1 MKWRSEEST
10 NPPRLEKGHPT
21 LWVIA
26 LTANMSVSRT
36 ANFEVRR
43 SFVTGGSL
51 GNTVL
56 DYNPCVTPEGY
67 DGHRWIYPFAQSG
80 SCGRVNADSRP
91 DMDLRRKDC
100 RRPVVDSTSGK
111 EVGP

>member
-1 MKWRSEEST
+1 MKWRSEENA
-10 NPPRLEKGHPT
+10 NPPRLEKGYPT
-21 LWVIA
+21 PCIIA
-26 LTANMSVSRT
+26 LTSNMSVSRT

-56 DYNPCVTPEGY
+56 DYNPCVIPEGCN
-67 DGHRWIYPFAQSG
+67 GHRWIYPFAQSG
-80 SCGRVNADSRP
+80 SCGRANADSRP
-91 DMDLRRKDC
+91 DMDLWGKDC

-111 EVGP
+111 EGGP